1 MGKVIS
7 RYFQINQKNDILEL
21 ELLRLMSEKC
31 IKKLQKFSGIK

>member
-31 IKKLQKFSGIK
+31 IKKLQRFLSIR

>member
-21 ELLRLMSEKC
+21 ELLHLMSEKC